1 MSPRIAITLGAS
13 FLGYATHSGFIA
25 RLHELGVRPVCVGG
39 SSAGAVAA
47 GLYASGLSS
56 EKIQEIVTSWAF
68 RMSFVSS
75 TPWIPHYFR
84 NTLTTRH
91 PGFFKIEGAV
101 DYLEKHMGARQI
113 EDLKSPAFMAAVSD
127 LDQKRTHF
135 LQS

>member
-1 MSPRIAITLGAS
+1 
-13 FLGYATHSGFIA
+13 
-25 RLHELGVRPVCVGG
+25 
-39 SSAGAVAA
+39 
-47 GLYASGLSS
+47 
-56 EKIQEIVTSWAF
+56 
-68 RMSFVSS
+68 MSFVSS

-91 PGFFKIEGAV
+91 PGLFKIEGAV